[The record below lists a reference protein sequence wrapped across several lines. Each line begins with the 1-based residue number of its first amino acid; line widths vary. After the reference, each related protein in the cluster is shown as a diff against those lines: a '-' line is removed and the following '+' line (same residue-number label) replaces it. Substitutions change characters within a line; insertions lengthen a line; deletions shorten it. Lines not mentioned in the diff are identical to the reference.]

1 LQSGKSAGKG
11 DMLHILLAEDDK
23 NLGEVLKRE
32 IEDENCSIDLV
43 HDGVQAVL
51 RFIDKP
57 YDLVLLDISMPK
69 LDGISVLMIMK
80 KLNPKLAAIVL
91 SGSANQEQIA
101 EVLSKGAA
109 KFMTKPFEI
118 KELRGC
124 IRNISRT
131 KLF

>member
-1 LQSGKSAGKG
+1 
-11 DMLHILLAEDDK
+11 MLHILLAEDDK